1 MPEKWIGM
9 LAALLVHNPASVV
22 AMPAPIPHLSLATGA
37 TIFGLSPEEADSLLG
52 SLLKTLILLA
62 NLIGGLVIGVGLLR
76 GVLAYVRNLIDAHGG
91 EVPKE
96 AIRLSLGR
104 SLSLAL
110 EFQLAADILGTAL
123 NPSLRDIE
131 TLGAI
136 IVLRTVLNFFLGREL
151 DAAQRREQA
160 VAGLGQTGSLPEE
173 STPSPVKPR
182 SGSTIESAN
191 RAQREEED
199 P

>member
-1 MPEKWIGM
+1 M
-9 LAALLVHNPASVV
+9 LAALLAYNPASVV
-22 AMPAPIPHLSLATGA
+22 AMPVPIPHLSLVMGA
-37 TIFGLSPEEADSLLG
+37 TIQGLSPEEADSLLG

-160 VAGLGQTGSLPEE
+160 VPGLGQTGSLPDK
-173 STPSPVKPR
+173 STPSSDRPR
-182 SGSTIESAN
+182 SRPTIEPAN

-199 P
+199 R

>member
-1 MPEKWIGM
+1 MASLPELVLEGGPQGMPEKWIGM
-9 LAALLVHNPASVV
+9 LAALLAYNPASVV
-22 AMPAPIPHLSLATGA
+22 AMPAPIPHLSLVMGA
-37 TIFGLSPEEADSLLG
+37 TIPRLSPEEGDSLLG

-76 GVLAYVRNLIDAHGG
+76 GVLPYVTNLIHADGG

-123 NPSLRDIE
+123 NPSLRDSE
-131 TLGAI
+131 GY
-136 IVLRTVLNFFLGREL
+136 
-151 DAAQRREQA
+151 
-160 VAGLGQTGSLPEE
+160 
-173 STPSPVKPR
+173 
-182 SGSTIESAN
+182 
-191 RAQREEED
+191 
-199 P
+199 

>member
-1 MPEKWIGM
+1 M
-9 LAALLVHNPASVV
+9 
-22 AMPAPIPHLSLATGA
+22 GA
-37 TIFGLSPEEADSLLG
+37 TIPRLSPEEGDSLLG

-76 GVLAYVRNLIDAHGG
+76 GVLAYVTNLIHADGG

-160 VAGLGQTGSLPEE
+160 VPGLGQTGSLPDK
-173 STPSPVKPR
+173 STPSPDRPR
-182 SGSTIESAN
+182 SRPTIEPAN
-191 RAQREEED
+191 RAQREDEA